1 MSSVPGTGNF
11 ARISAA
17 TIALVAGG
25 SILLQIALN
34 LSDGEG
40 LGTMLWNLARYF
52 TILTNLLTAITFA
65 MIAGGRR
72 ASPRW
77 MLALGAA
84 MAGVGLVYHALLSH
98 LLDQQG
104 WEVVADQGVHT
115 VAPILTVLWF
125 IAFVPS
131 DGLRWRDA
139 GLVVIWPVI
148 YCLYALIR
156 GIMTGAYPYPFIDA
170 TTLTIAQMAL
180 NIAGLTAFFYALG
193 ALLLGGIFLRERAL
207 SA

>member
-1 MSSVPGTGNF
+1 MSSVPETDNF

-72 ASPRW
+72 ASAGW

-131 DGLRWRDA
+131 DGLRWRDV